1 MKQQIA
7 RFSLHQN
14 AKVVAVISAV
24 WSLIFLIPFVLI
36 SNVAMPAQHAAF
48 PWYVLL
54 IFPFLYLIFGY
65 VFTVIGCAVYN
76 FCAQYIGGIEF
87 EAGDQKN

>member
-36 SNVAMPAQHAAF
+36 TNLVMPAHQP
-48 PWYVLL
+48 PWPWDVLL
-54 IFPFLYLIFGY
+54 IFPVVYLIFGY
-65 VFTVIGCAVYN
+65 IFTLIGCAVYN
-76 FCAQYIGGIEF
+76 FCARYIGGFEF
-87 EAGDQKN
+87 EAEDQKS